1 MFGKQTSKHEKNPKN
16 FEKNIKI
23 QNHVVGSKSNLESNE
38 SNINLNWKKFIIFT
52 PI

>member
-1 MFGKQTSKHEKNPKN
+1 MK
-16 FEKNIKI
+16 KI
-23 QNHVVGSKSNLESNE
+23 QKISKKIKKHVVGSKSNLESNE